1 MRKVDPQLQAV
12 RAAAQQRFLAQKAQQ
27 SASPAQAAQA
37 PPSAPSAPS
46 GPSSTL
52 PPHLAH
58 LTPEQLNAP
67 IGSLLSDAPPEYR
80 AAKKPRVA
88 DPNAI
93 VIPKDRTAEIAT
105 LLAQP
110 APSELR
116 ILTWNIDGLDE
127 VGGGQAMAQRMLSIA
142 RDVARHRPVA
152 VLLQEVIPPAL
163 ELLSSDKVLGSAYE
177 VVVPQNPPLPYY
189 VAILL
194 DKKRLR
200 RLGEPQTL
208 PFSSSQM
215 GRQLLA
221 VTVELVGADAGPLLL
236 ATAHLESTKDHATE
250 RKRQLLQSL
259 RHLRQAVC
267 KTPKGVS
274 AALLGGDL
282 NIRDEEVKAVH
293 KDLGDEAQ
301 GFADLWSFCGAPE
314 TERWTWDTTQNSN
327 VGANFACKT
336 RFDRILFI
344 SPGVSDAPG
353 VAGLA
358 AAKAKAKA
366 KASPHAA
373 PQALNGEGWRPRSI
387 RLLGKEKVA
396 GLGRFPSDHWGVLTE
411 WTCGSSAPS
420 VPAKPEKAAKP
431 ALGFANLNS
440 SGAVIDLDA

>member
-1 MRKVDPQLQAV
+1 MDPQLQAV
-12 RAAAQQRFLAQKAQQ
+12 RAAAQQRFLAQKA
-27 SASPAQAAQA
+27 SAAPQAPQAAA
-37 PPSAPSAPS
+37 APSPPS

-93 VIPKDRTAEIAT
+93 VISKDRTAEIAT
-105 LLAQP
+105 ALAQP
-110 APSELR
+110 APTELR

-127 VGGGQAMAQRMLSIA
+127 VGGGQALAQRMLSIA
-142 RDVARHRPVA
+142 RDIARHRPLA
-152 VLLQEVIPPAL
+152 ALLQEVIPPAL

-221 VTVELVGADAGPLLL
+221 VTVELVGVDAGPLLL

-250 RKRQLLQSL
+250 RKRQLLHSL

-267 KTPKGVS
+267 KTPRAVS

-293 KDLGDEAQ
+293 KDLGDEAH

-314 TERWTWDTTQNSN
+314 AERWTWDTTQNSN

-366 KASPHAA
+366 KASPHATHA
-373 PQALNGEGWRPRSI
+373 TATSSGEGWRPRSI

-396 GLGRFPSDHWGVLTE
+396 GLGRFPSDHWGLLTE
-411 WTCGSSAPS
+411 WTCGSSAPAS
-420 VPAKPEKAAKP
+420 APEKAAKP

>member
-12 RAAAQQRFLAQKAQQ
+12 RAAAQQRFLAQKAQG
-27 SASPAQAAQA
+27 AAAPQA
-37 PPSAPSAPS
+37 APSAS

-67 IGSLLSDAPPEYR
+67 IGSLLADAPPEYR

-88 DPNAI
+88 D
-93 VIPKDRTAEIAT
+93 PKDRTAEIAT

-110 APSELR
+110 APSQLR

-127 VGGGQAMAQRMLSIA
+127 VGGGQALAQRMLSIA
-142 RDVARHRPVA
+142 RDIARHRPLA
-152 VLLQEVIPPAL
+152 ALLQEVIPPAL
-163 ELLSSDKVLGSAYE
+163 ELLSSKQVLGSSYE

-259 RHLRQAVC
+259 RHLRHAVC
-267 KTPKGVS
+267 KTPKAVS

-293 KDLGDEAQ
+293 KDLADEAH

-314 TERWTWDTTQNSN
+314 AERWTWDTTQNSN
-327 VGANFACKT
+327 VAANFACKT

-366 KASPHAA
+366 KAA
-373 PQALNGEGWRPRSI
+373 PVALPAPSSEGWRPRSI

-396 GLGRFPSDHWGVLTE
+396 GLGRFPSDHWGLLTE
-411 WTCGSSAPS
+411 WTCGSSVPETAPTETA
-420 VPAKPEKAAKP
+420 PAKA